1 MKISISVY
9 MEMTLKFKKNYL
21 YFLSIVGLVK
31 TDASNNYLQN
41 NYSLN
46 NLRINTSKENKNTT
60 GVKYINSLDSNN
72 GKINS
77 TDYIKIINSVY
88 KSNKN
93 INFGANSNVLDTDK
107 NIIFGDKSKVLD
119 INKNIIFGDK
129 SNVLATNKNIIFKD
143 KSKVSNTNPYIEISN
158 KNKSIFSINSLNTT
172 KEKNNLIFSNN
183 SLNTTKEKNNLIFS
197 NNNSLNTTKEKNN
210 LIFSNNSL
218 NTTKEKNNLIFSN
231 NSLNTTKE
239 KNNLIDPG
247 FFKVTNLIQNDNAFF
262 FDQFQKPDAG
272 IIINN
277 INKNLNEK
285 TVLNNIKKEQAN
297 IDIFSSN
304 NDKENKSI
312 IKKDIQ
318 QNTDIRIVI
327 DKKKTNEPKLLKKK
341 RGRRQKNMLYKS
353 SNPSDFHSGSNNDN
367 IKSKIK
373 TQYQN
378 FLVFYI
384 NELLSKT
391 QLLSRFVK
399 IAGDGKKVT
408 ITHMNKFFET
418 KVVNF
423 IGKTCKRFTK
433 GGVYKINE
441 ALVDYLNSK
450 KKDENYKFIWDEFL
464 DKENKDVYGDYF
476 LKSNYFKERV
486 LVKIAPQQNTN
497 GKSDRA
503 KSKYFNK
510 FRSIANSFHI
520 QNNPAQ
526 YANKYFF
533 KKALQL
539 KKDDSENIKI
549 NENRN
554 ENNINLGDIL
564 KTNEYSLAI
573 KDLISKDQQ
582 IGPKINSII
591 KAKKRGVN
599 LTDEFNSLLNVLKNN
614 YPILKEKSFDLDMET
629 GIKLL
634 KNRTKIFYGENY
646 PKLNENKDEYFGETS
661 NDILSTGNL
670 INFVDKTTYGR
681 DLYTYLNTKRICL
694 PINGSLYDI
703 VVIPTNNDCLLT
715 CLLCY
720 LNPKKTSENIIL
732 ESQNGELKVYP
743 SSNILEKSVGILKG
757 TLHKYI
763 YDLEVN
769 NKILTSKD
777 NSIESKSNQ
786 ISKLLES
793 LSNLKDFV
801 DEEVLKYAAQYFSID
816 IYLLKNTI
824 GNDSNTIE
832 KNFVLYTKNNE
843 YKNISEKEFDE
854 GKGCKIIEN
863 YYDHNKLGILFDLKH
878 YELLIKI
885 SINR

>member
-21 YFLSIVGLVK
+21 CFLSIVGLLN
-31 TDASNNYLQN
+31 TDASEKYLQNNYSLNTDASNKYLQNNYSLNNYLQN

-46 NLRINTSKENKNTT
+46 NFLQNNYLLNNALINTSKENKNTT
-60 GVKYINSLDSNN
+60 GVKYINSLDSNYD
-72 GKINS
+72 KINS
-77 TDYIKIINSVY
+77 TDYIKIINNVY

-93 INFGANSNVLDTDK
+93 INFGAKSNVLDT
-107 NIIFGDKSKVLD
+107 
-119 INKNIIFGDK
+119 NKNMIFGDK
-129 SNVLATNKNIIFKD
+129 SNVLDTNKNIIFKD
-143 KSKVSNTNPYIEISN
+143 KSNVLDTNPYIEISN
-158 KNKSIFSINSLNTT
+158 KNKSIFS
-172 KEKNNLIFSNN
+172 
-183 SLNTTKEKNNLIFS
+183 
-197 NNNSLNTTKEKNN
+197 NNSLNTTKEKNN

-247 FFKVTNLIQNDNAFF
+247 FFKVTNLIQNDNTFF
-262 FDQFQKPDAG
+262 FDQFQKPDANT
-272 IIINN
+272 IINN

-304 NDKENKSI
+304 NDKEKKSI

-327 DKKKTNEPKLLKKK
+327 DKKKTNEHKLLKKK

-433 GGVYKINE
+433 GGIYKINE

-450 KKDENYKFIWDEFL
+450 KDDENYKFIWDEFL
-464 DKENKDVYGDYF
+464 DKENKDVYKDYF
-476 LKSNYFKERV
+476 LESNYFKERV
-486 LVKIAPQQNTN
+486 LDKIDPTKNTN
-497 GKSDRA
+497 KKCDRA
-503 KSKYFNK
+503 KSIYFDKFKY
-510 FRSIANSFHI
+510 IAYSFHI
-520 QNNPAQ
+520 ENNPAL
-526 YANKYFF
+526 YANNYFF

-582 IGPKINSII
+582 MGPKINSII
-591 KAKKRGVN
+591 KAKKSGEN
-599 LTDEFNSLLNVLKNN
+599 ITDDFNSLLNVLKNN

-661 NDILSTGNL
+661 NNILSTGNL

-732 ESQNGELKVYP
+732 ESQNGELKLYK
-743 SSNILEKSVGILKG
+743 SSDILTRSVGILKG
-757 TLHKYI
+757 TLYKYI

-824 GNDSNTIE
+824 GNDSNTNE

-885 SINR
+885 SING

>member
-9 MEMTLKFKKNYL
+9 MEMKLKSKKNYL
-21 YFLSIVGLVK
+21 YFLSIVGLLN
-31 TDASNNYLQN
+31 TDASEKYLQN

-46 NLRINTSKENKNTT
+46 TDASINYSQNNYSLNNFLQNNYSLNNAIINTSKENKNTT
-60 GVKYINSLDSNN
+60 GVKYINSLDSNH

-77 TDYIKIINSVY
+77 TDYIKIIN
-88 KSNKN
+88 
-93 INFGANSNVLDTDK
+93 NVL
-107 NIIFGDKSKVLD
+107 N
-119 INKNIIFGDK
+119 
-129 SNVLATNKNIIFKD
+129 TNKNIIFKD
-143 KSKVSNTNPYIEISN
+143 KSNVLDTNPYIEISN

-172 KEKNNLIFSNN
+172 KEKNNLIFSIN

-197 NNNSLNTTKEKNN
+197 NNRLNTTKEKNN

-218 NTTKEKNNLIFSN
+218 NTTKEKNNLIN
-231 NSLNTTKE
+231 P
-239 KNNLIDPG
+239 D
-247 FFKVTNLIQNDNAFF
+247 FFKVTNLIQNDNTFF

-304 NDKENKSI
+304 NDKKNKSI

-476 LKSNYFKERV
+476 LKSNYFKEKV
-486 LVKIAPQQNTN
+486 LGKIAPQQNTN

-533 KKALQL
+533 KKALQS

-554 ENNINLGDIL
+554 ESNINLGDIL

-573 KDLISKDQQ
+573 TDLISKDQQ
-582 IGPKINSII
+582 MGPKINSII
-591 KAKKRGVN
+591 KAKKSGEN
-599 LTDEFNSLLNVLKNN
+599 ITDDFNSLLNVLKNN

-732 ESQNGELKVYP
+732 ESQNGELKLYK
-743 SSNILEKSVGILKG
+743 SSDILTRSVGILKG

-824 GNDSNTIE
+824 GNDSNYTIE

>member
-9 MEMTLKFKKNYL
+9 MEMKLKSKKNYL

-60 GVKYINSLDSNN
+60 GVKYINSLDSNH

-77 TDYIKIINSVY
+77 TDYIKIIN
-88 KSNKN
+88 
-93 INFGANSNVLDTDK
+93 NVL
-107 NIIFGDKSKVLD
+107 N
-119 INKNIIFGDK
+119 
-129 SNVLATNKNIIFKD
+129 TNKNIIFKD
-143 KSKVSNTNPYIEISN
+143 KSNVLDTNPYIEISN

-183 SLNTTKEKNNLIFS
+183 R
-197 NNNSLNTTKEKNN
+197 LNTTKEKNN

-218 NTTKEKNNLIFSN
+218 NTTKEKNNLIN
-231 NSLNTTKE
+231 P
-239 KNNLIDPG
+239 D
-247 FFKVTNLIQNDNAFF
+247 FFKVTNLIQNDNTFF

-304 NDKENKSI
+304 NDKKNKSI

-476 LKSNYFKERV
+476 LKSNYFKEKV
-486 LVKIAPQQNTN
+486 LGKIAPQQNTN

-554 ENNINLGDIL
+554 ESNINLGDIL

-573 KDLISKDQQ
+573 TDLISKDQQ
-582 IGPKINSII
+582 MGPKINSII
-591 KAKKRGVN
+591 KAKKSGEN
-599 LTDEFNSLLNVLKNN
+599 ITDDFNSLLNVLKNN

-732 ESQNGELKVYP
+732 ESQNGELKLYK
-743 SSNILEKSVGILKG
+743 SSDILTRSVGILKG

-824 GNDSNTIE
+824 GNDSNYTIE

>member
-9 MEMTLKFKKNYL
+9 MEMKLKSKKNYL
-21 YFLSIVGLVK
+21 YFLSIVGLLN
-31 TDASNNYLQN
+31 TDASEKYLQN

-46 NLRINTSKENKNTT
+46 TDASINYSQNNYSLNNFLQNNYSLNNAIINTSKENKNTT
-60 GVKYINSLDSNN
+60 GVKYINSLDSNH

-77 TDYIKIINSVY
+77 TDYIKIIN
-88 KSNKN
+88 
-93 INFGANSNVLDTDK
+93 NVL
-107 NIIFGDKSKVLD
+107 N
-119 INKNIIFGDK
+119 
-129 SNVLATNKNIIFKD
+129 TNKNIIFKD
-143 KSKVSNTNPYIEISN
+143 KSNVLDTNPYIEISN

-183 SLNTTKEKNNLIFS
+183 R
-197 NNNSLNTTKEKNN
+197 LNTTKEKNN

-218 NTTKEKNNLIFSN
+218 NTTKEKNNLIN
-231 NSLNTTKE
+231 P
-239 KNNLIDPG
+239 D
-247 FFKVTNLIQNDNAFF
+247 FFKVTNLIQNDNTFF

-304 NDKENKSI
+304 NDKKNKSI

-476 LKSNYFKERV
+476 LKSNYFKEKV
-486 LVKIAPQQNTN
+486 LGKIAPQQNTN

-533 KKALQL
+533 KKALQS

-554 ENNINLGDIL
+554 ESNINLGDIL

-573 KDLISKDQQ
+573 TDLISKDQQ
-582 IGPKINSII
+582 MGPKINSII
-591 KAKKRGVN
+591 KAKKSGEN
-599 LTDEFNSLLNVLKNN
+599 ITDDFNSLLNVLKNN

-732 ESQNGELKVYP
+732 ESQNGELKLYK
-743 SSNILEKSVGILKG
+743 SSDILTRSVGILKG

-824 GNDSNTIE
+824 GNDSNYTIE